1 MNPGGKCRPGLPGGR
16 SGGKPRGRRGK
27 RPKIKKK
34 DLGYFSVFI
43 QGEVSSNKSFV

>member
-27 RPKIKKK
+27 RPKKI

-43 QGEVSSNKSFV
+43 QGEVSSSESFV